1 MQVTLNY
8 PQITVVSPQGS
19 LNANNAL
26 EFERNLTQA
35 LTQNAKSILLV
46 DLKAIES
53 IDSSGLMALVSAL
66 KLAQDLGRRLVL
78 GAVSPS
84 VKIILEVTQLDKVFE
99 IFEH

>member
-1 MQVTLNY
+1 MQATLNY
-8 PQITVVSPQGS
+8 PQITVVTPQGS
-19 LNANNAL
+19 LNEANAL
-26 EFERNLTQA
+26 EFQQNLTQA

-84 VKIILEVTQLDKVFE
+84 VRIILEVTQLDKVFE